1 MQILRARPLATATLL
16 AISASVLSFFLGP
29 IGKMVL
35 LMSSL
40 LALLALILL
49 YLLTARRGLRFSN
62 PGTALMMSILICMMT
77 SVTVFAS
84 WYHFHPASNIPREI
98 IDDNTT
104 HDVSFCIVEE
114 GNAGIGYTYYTVS
127 LRSIDG
133 ATVRGRAT
141 LECIYTATY
150 HVGDVLSAKVSLI
163 SLENYYDT
171 DNLYY
176 AISDGIRAVLS
187 HEADAVIEKI
197 GYEFMPVRR
206 FFTDMRNS
214 LSARLLSLTG
224 KENGGLATALF
235 LGDREVL
242 DQRITKDFR
251 RTGVSHLLALSGMHV
266 TLLMGMVASL
276 IVRVG
281 IPKRGRL
288 IILSV
293 MLFVYLALIG
303 FRLSAIRAAGML
315 LLFYISEMFGR
326 RHDSLTTLCIIGWC
340 ILTAMPAAVVD
351 GGFWMSFT
359 AVLGLVIVLPDINDK
374 LNSSSIPRRFHAL
387 VQGFAASLVAVISVS
402 FCTWLFSGVIS
413 PIGVLLTV
421 ALTPILTCI
430 LILIPAVLLLDVLPV
445 FSATPLALPLSF
457 ALKWMISLT
466 SYVSE
471 FEKVSFTLN
480 IPYVGLI
487 LALMSV
493 AMLVMLILPLR
504 RKILLLFPPILAA
517 VIVIG
522 ATMIWNNAQFE
533 QQLQLNYVTR
543 NNGSLLTV
551 SDKEGTAIIDTS
563 SGNYSVLSDAEKILR
578 DQGMVEIEHLI
589 LTHYHRAH
597 TYSTERLAKKW
608 QVRYVWVPMPQS
620 ESEYL
625 CLRTLYERLSP
636 LGTEIRAYRPG
647 EQITLFN
654 DAVFSLADVTYID
667 RSSQPILTYLLQ
679 TPHTVL
685 TFSTPTIQES
695 SYYSTFRWIYERSDI
710 LLISEHGPKVKQA
723 LSVSASRILPDLII
737 ADSEKAFSSSNSE
750 RMECIYLTPNGTRI
764 RYCSFSM
771 NK

>member
-1 MQILRARPLATATLL
+1 
-16 AISASVLSFFLGP
+16 
-29 IGKMVL
+29 
-35 LMSSL
+35 
-40 LALLALILL
+40 
-49 YLLTARRGLRFSN
+49 
-62 PGTALMMSILICMMT
+62 
-77 SVTVFAS
+77 
-84 WYHFHPASNIPREI
+84 
-98 IDDNTT
+98 
-104 HDVSFCIVEE
+104 
-114 GNAGIGYTYYTVS
+114 
-127 LRSIDG
+127 
-133 ATVRGRAT
+133 
-141 LECIYTATY
+141 
-150 HVGDVLSAKVSLI
+150 
-163 SLENYYDT
+163 
-171 DNLYY
+171 
-176 AISDGIRAVLS
+176 
-187 HEADAVIEKI
+187 
-197 GYEFMPVRR
+197 
-206 FFTDMRNS
+206 
-214 LSARLLSLTG
+214 
-224 KENGGLATALF
+224 
-235 LGDREVL
+235 
-242 DQRITKDFR
+242 
-251 RTGVSHLLALSGMHV
+251 
-266 TLLMGMVASL
+266 
-276 IVRVG
+276 
-281 IPKRGRL
+281 
-288 IILSV
+288 
-293 MLFVYLALIG
+293 
-303 FRLSAIRAAGML
+303 
-315 LLFYISEMFGR
+315 
-326 RHDSLTTLCIIGWC
+326 
-340 ILTAMPAAVVD
+340 
-351 GGFWMSFT
+351 
-359 AVLGLVIVLPDINDK
+359 
-374 LNSSSIPRRFHAL
+374 
-387 VQGFAASLVAVISVS
+387 
-402 FCTWLFSGVIS
+402 
-413 PIGVLLTV
+413 
-421 ALTPILTCI
+421 

-636 LGTEIRAYRPG
+636 LGTEIRAYRAG

-695 SYYSTFRWIYERSDI
+695 PYYSTFRWICERSDI

>member
-251 RTGVSHLLALSGMHV
+251 RTGVSHLLALSGLH
-266 TLLMGMVASL
+266 
-276 IVRVG
+276 
-281 IPKRGRL
+281 
-288 IILSV
+288 LSV
-293 MLFVYLALIG
+293 LAGALDFLLRG
-303 FRLSAIRAAGML
+303 FALWEWTFLEAERRWRSTRHHICDKLAWVARAVFKEARNDALKKFLDFM
-315 LLFYISEMFGR
+315 ISEINLGAFFR
-326 RHDSLTTLCIIGWC
+326 EFHVYVFQLKS
-340 ILTAMPAAVVD
+340 D
-351 GGFWMSFT
+351 GF
-359 AVLGLVIVLPDINDK
+359 
-374 LNSSSIPRRFHAL
+374 SI
-387 VQGFAASLVAVISVS
+387 
-402 FCTWLFSGVIS
+402 
-413 PIGVLLTV
+413 
-421 ALTPILTCI
+421 
-430 LILIPAVLLLDVLPV
+430 
-445 FSATPLALPLSF
+445 
-457 ALKWMISLT
+457 
-466 SYVSE
+466 
-471 FEKVSFTLN
+471 
-480 IPYVGLI
+480 
-487 LALMSV
+487 
-493 AMLVMLILPLR
+493 
-504 RKILLLFPPILAA
+504 
-517 VIVIG
+517 
-522 ATMIWNNAQFE
+522 
-533 QQLQLNYVTR
+533 
-543 NNGSLLTV
+543 
-551 SDKEGTAIIDTS
+551 
-563 SGNYSVLSDAEKILR
+563 
-578 DQGMVEIEHLI
+578 
-589 LTHYHRAH
+589 
-597 TYSTERLAKKW
+597 
-608 QVRYVWVPMPQS
+608 
-620 ESEYL
+620 
-625 CLRTLYERLSP
+625 
-636 LGTEIRAYRPG
+636 
-647 EQITLFN
+647 
-654 DAVFSLADVTYID
+654 
-667 RSSQPILTYLLQ
+667 
-679 TPHTVL
+679 
-685 TFSTPTIQES
+685 
-695 SYYSTFRWIYERSDI
+695 
-710 LLISEHGPKVKQA
+710 
-723 LSVSASRILPDLII
+723 
-737 ADSEKAFSSSNSE
+737 
-750 RMECIYLTPNGTRI
+750 
-764 RYCSFSM
+764 
-771 NK
+771 